1 MFGFL
6 TKVLRPIMSIGQK
19 AIPAL
24 KSGLGAIGSKI
35 ATGYRSLRNLFTGRF
50 GKVYQK
56 GSMPVGKEHIVS
68 GGVNKGTANI
78 AGGMKKAQMDIFK
91 PPTRSAMPLHKGQQQ
106 LFPPGTITPP

>member
-6 TKVLRPIMSIGQK
+6 TKVLRPILSVGQK

-35 ATGYRSLRNLFTGRF
+35 ATGYRSLRNLLTGRF

-68 GGVNKGTANI
+68 GGVNKGTADI
-78 AGGMKKAQMDIFK
+78 AGGIRKVQMDIFK
-91 PPTRSAMPLHKGQQQ
+91 PPVRSVPPPLPGQQQ